1 MERKGSRSLI
11 LDGEKKDYPLEV
23 VLLSMVGEGEAVT
36 RQTRGT
42 SVALLD
48 WCELQDELVIVM
60 ERPVPCKDLLDYVHD
75 IRGFLR
81 EEEAKVIM
89 RQLVECMI
97 DIHSKEVLHR
107 DIKPDNILIQTD
119 PEGLHTRILDFGC
132 GDFLQEYPYTS
143 YCGTTEY
150 TPPEWY
156 LNRSYQAEPCTVWQI
171 GVVLFY
177 MLAGA
182 LPFKSPIEI
191 ISEEP
196 EVPYFLTQGE
206 CGHSSLQ
213 RVYSVEEGRIA
224 APYEGVSVMLTRL
237 PGTPLM

>member
-11 LDGEKKDYPLEV
+11 LDGEEKDYPLEV

-60 ERPVPCKDLLDYVHD
+60 ERPVPCKDLFDYVY
-75 IRGFLR
+75 IRGFLL

-119 PEGLHTRILDFGC
+119 PEGLHIRILDFGC